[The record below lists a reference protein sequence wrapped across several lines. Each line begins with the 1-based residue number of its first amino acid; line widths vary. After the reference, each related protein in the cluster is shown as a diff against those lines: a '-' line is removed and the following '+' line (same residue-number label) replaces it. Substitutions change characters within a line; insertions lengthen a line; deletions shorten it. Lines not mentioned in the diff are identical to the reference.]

1 MSDIFFYTKSGK
13 KLAYKRG
20 NFSPSDVV
28 ASPVVER
35 IRVRQSLSGGLDS
48 AKVTNPAASNFRTS
62 KRGAS
67 LGMGGVG
74 QTRA

>member
-1 MSDIFFYTKSGK
+1 MSDIYFYTSKGK

-20 NFSPSDVV
+20 DFSPSDVV
-28 ASPVVER
+28 TSPVVER
-35 IRVRQSLSGGLDS
+35 IRIRQSLSGGLDS
-48 AKVTNPAASNFRTS
+48 ARVTNPAASNFRTS

-67 LGMGGVG
+67 LGMGGP